1 MTSLESPIAAVLGKA
16 TPARRKKFEEGL
28 GLRTVGDLLQHFPRR
43 YLDTGKLTKVAD
55 LRVGQFLCVVGEI
68 VACDLKTYSD
78 RRTGRPAYRTEA
90 VLATDGPR
98 LRMTFFAKN
107 KGTAEWQS
115 RRVAVGQRGIFL
127 GQAGRFRDE
136 WQLTNPAMT
145 LFGLADEDETLID
158 EIGDLYPIYP
168 LTKGL
173 QTWDV
178 ARAVRAA
185 RGQVEEIPE
194 LLPDALREEHDVV
207 DVRTAYDWIH
217 APDTREQVARAQHR
231 FRFEEALVT
240 QLVLARRRRAYREL
254 GATARTGGDGALQTA
269 FDERLPFQL
278 TAGQREIGEEIA
290 RDLAQPHP
298 MNRLLQGEV
307 GSGKTLVAL
316 RAMLRVV
323 DSGGQAALLAP
334 TEVLAQQHY
343 RSIKA
348 MLGELAAGGTIFGS
362 TEGTQVELLTGSMTK
377 TQRTEPLLR
386 AASGEAGIVI
396 GTHALLEQQVQFA
409 DLGLVVVD
417 EQHRFGVEQRA
428 ALSDKSQV
436 PPHVLVMTATPIPR
450 TVAMTVFGD
459 LEVSTL
465 RELPAGRAEIQTHVV
480 PLAEQ
485 PGWIN
490 RVWARVREEV
500 EKGHQVYV
508 VCPRITGDDAE
519 ADQPQVVDL
528 DEEGEPVDAPARALA
543 AVDEVVP
550 ELAGGPLAGIRIAA
564 MHGRLPPEEKDA
576 TMRAF
581 ARHEVDVLVSTTV
594 IEVGVDVGNATTMVV
609 LDADRFGV
617 SQLHQLRGRV
627 GRGGFPGLCLLVTH
641 ADDPASDARARLD
654 AVASTTDGFVLS
666 RIDLEQRREGDVLG
680 ASQAGRR
687 SSLENLRVLRDEDT
701 IVTARGAA
709 EELLDRDPQLLDAP
723 LLAFAVTDLERSQQG
738 EFVDKT

>member
-1 MTSLESPIAAVLGKA
+1 MTTLEAPIAAVLGKA
-16 TPARRKKFEEGL
+16 TPAKRKKFEDGL
-28 GLRTVGDLLQHFPRR
+28 GLRTVGDLLRHFPRR
-43 YLDTGKLTKVAD
+43 YLETGSLTKVRD

-68 VACDLKTYSD
+68 VECRQHTYKD
-78 RRTGRPAYRTEA
+78 RRTGRPAYRVEA
-90 VLATDGPR
+90 VLSTDGPR
-98 LRMTFFAKN
+98 LKMTFFAKN
-107 KGTAEWQS
+107 QHMSDWHQS
-115 RRVAVGQRGIFL
+115 RVAKGRRGVFL

-145 LFGLADEDETLID
+145 LFGVADDEESIVD

-185 RGQVEEIPE
+185 RGQLDRLPE
-194 LLPDALREEHDVV
+194 LLPDHVREQYDVL
-207 DVRTAYDWIH
+207 DVARAYEWVH
-217 APDTREQVARAQHR
+217 APEDRSQVARAHHR

-240 QLVLARRRRAYREL
+240 QLVLARRRRAVREL
-254 GATARTGGDGALQTA
+254 GATVRTGGDGALQTA
-269 FDERLPFQL
+269 FDERLPFEL
-278 TAGQREIGEEIA
+278 TTGQREIGEQIA

-334 TEVLAQQHY
+334 TEVLAQQHH
-343 RSIKA
+343 RSIVA
-348 MLGELAAGGTIFGS
+348 MLGELADGGTIFGPG
-362 TEGTQVELLTGSMTK
+362 EGTRVELLTGSMTK

-386 AASGEAGIVI
+386 LASGEAGIVI
-396 GTHALLEQQVQFA
+396 GTHALLEETVQFA

-428 ALSDKSQV
+428 ALTDKAAI
-436 PPHVLVMTATPIPR
+436 PPHILVMTATPIPR

-465 RELPAGRAEIQTHVV
+465 RELPAGRAPIQTNVV

-485 PGWIN
+485 PTWLD
-490 RVWARVREEV
+490 RAWARVREEV
-500 EKGHQVYV
+500 EQGHQVYV
-508 VCPRITGDDAE
+508 VCPRISGDVAE
-519 ADQPQVVDL
+519 ADQ
-528 DEEGEPVDAPARALA
+528 
-543 AVDEVVP
+543 DEVVDVDEDGNP
-550 ELAGGPLAGIRIAA
+550 VAAPRSFAAVEEVVDQLASGPLAGLRLARL
-564 MHGRLPPEEKDA
+564 HGKLPAEEKDA

-581 ARHEVDVLVSTTV
+581 ARHEIDVLVSTTV
-594 IEVGVDVGNATTMVV
+594 IEVGVDVANATTMVI

-627 GRGGFPGLCLLVTH
+627 GRGGLPGLCLLVTQVE
-641 ADDPASDARARLD
+641 DPTSPARERLA
-654 AVASTTDGFVLS
+654 AVGDTSDGFLLS

-701 IVTARGAA
+701 IVAAREAA
-709 EELLDRDPQLLDAP
+709 EALLEEDPALLEAP
-723 LLAFAVTDLERSQQG
+723 LLADAVTDLERSQQG
-738 EFVDKT
+738 DFVDKS